1 MINEKSVMA
10 VIVCNNRILTTHEII
25 YGDLKISLP
34 KGHIEYGESLIDCAI
49 RETFE
54 ETNTCIKPNQFYKEL
69 SNFEIKFINHHEEE
83 VSKIII
89 PLLFFIAEEGD
100 PLPKEERIVKVEYL
114 GIEEFLINCSYD
126 NVRTV
131 IKEARKYIE
140 R

>member
-10 VIVCNNRILTTHEII
+10 VIVCNNKILTTHEII

-34 KGHIEYGESLIDCAI
+34 KGHIENGESLIDCAI

-54 ETNTCIKPNQFYKEL
+54 ETNICIMHNQFYKEL
-69 SNFEIKFINHHEEE
+69 SNFEIRFINHHEEE

-89 PLLFFIAEEGD
+89 PLLFFIAEEGN
-100 PLPKEERIVKVEYL
+100 PLPKEERIVKVKYL

-126 NVRTV
+126 NIRAV
-131 IKEARKYIE
+131 IEEARKYIE